1 MDENEIGDRVIGCA
15 IEVHK
20 ALGPG
25 LLESVYESCLALEL
39 TEAGL
44 AYDRQLSLPVKYKH
58 LIIEAGYRL
67 DLLVEG
73 RVIVE
78 IKAIEAVA
86 PVHRAQLLSYL
97 RLGDFRLGYLL
108 NFNVAFDEGRHRSLG
123 ERTCLRGLR
132 AFSASSALRLSIA
145 AEATA
150 PGASRLFRCG
160 AR

>member
-1 MDENEIGDRVIGCA
+1 LDENEIGDRVIGCA

-108 NFNVAFDEGRHRSLG
+108 NFNVALMKDGIARLVNGLASADSAPSL
-123 ERTCLRGLR
+123 RPLR
-132 AFSASSALRLSIA
+132 
-145 AEATA
+145 
-150 PGASRLFRCG
+150 
-160 AR
+160 

>member
-108 NFNVAFDEGRHRSLG
+108 NFNVALMKDGIARLVNGLASADSAPSL
-123 ERTCLRGLR
+123 RPLR
-132 AFSASSALRLSIA
+132 
-145 AEATA
+145 
-150 PGASRLFRCG
+150 
-160 AR
+160 